1 MCTTF
6 LLPLKNRM
14 MKDDLVGVLFSKK
27 KKNQFNITLLSI
39 SAAKKTHAV
48 SSNSNI
54 SVSRNLWIPYYK
66 APSVLPS
73 PN

>member
-6 LLPLKNRM
+6 LLALKNRT
-14 MKDDLVGVLFSKK
+14 MKDDMVGVIVWE
-27 KKNQFNITLLSI
+27 KNQFNITLLSI
-39 SAAKKTHAV
+39 SVAKKAHAV

-54 SVSRNLWIPYYK
+54 SVSRNLWISYYK

-73 PN
+73 QN